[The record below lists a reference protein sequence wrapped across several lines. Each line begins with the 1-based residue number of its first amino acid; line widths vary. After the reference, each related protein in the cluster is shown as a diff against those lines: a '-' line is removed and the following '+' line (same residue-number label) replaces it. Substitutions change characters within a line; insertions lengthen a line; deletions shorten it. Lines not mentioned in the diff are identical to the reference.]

1 MDRAELKKRWIM
13 GTVHPELFYLP
24 WGHRK
29 DLCRVYIYCNVY
41 AINENYPDLETA
53 KQNGV
58 RPNRN
63 YGFIIF
69 DKNYNIVA
77 KDSFCVPLP
86 AGIYYAVQYRI
97 GGYVSGLISYEPKVL
112 MFEVKKD
119 MKELIIDIDGTTRVY
134 YVRAKF
140 KPETCIETKVRNWVT
155 QNVSYNSGYG
165 MASETRVVDLVEAN
179 FTENKSEL
187 NDYTET
193 KCEMIPSSEIPY
205 GQFGN
210 VTYQEPSY
218 NIYNKSSFTLYPNV
232 IKHRT
237 EETNK
242 SNKLKVY
249 FDIYEKNDNYGCLDY
264 TFNISSNVKYNHYS
278 VKDYENNT
286 ENESIDTF
294 KSHIKNYYNKDE
306 NSVTV
311 NRAYSSQFVPADV
324 TWTIR
329 NGWFVDEEATIN
341 ITKENTS
348 YNRYSGF
355 TARQNQNVS
364 LLPIR
369 TTYANNT
376 NVGKYHTIIEDL
388 NASIWGYKGL
398 SPVILYDVPAGCQS
412 YNAGMY
418 GVSRYFVCKH
428 FYFYNNPTEDMLPE
442 NIEETYDGDE
452 LTNLY
457 GYISDSKSISTNFWK
472 NFYNKYDKNTTLSD
486 DKINTIIENNVRYD
500 NYESQ
505 NSLSYTQYRQDVEYY
520 YKYGLC
526 NGTDY
531 NNTYILWNNFFVSG
545 DSLYDYGYV
554 TNTITIACNRW
565 IICKQRNVVL
575 STGTSGTSNYEEIAP
590 TYVAVHYTP
599 ISYYN
604 YIDENYKYQLQ
615 FKVFEQAEVEKY
627 FDKIYEG
634 KSLETL
640 YNNRNGKSTLYL
652 LDGSYYDFELD
663 INKRGNRLILF
674 VDESVSITEEEY
686 LDYKKGIY
694 SENIEQIVKKE
705 NEFKDK
711 LNLLQQEY
719 ILKYKEEYGEIP
731 ITELPKKDGD

>member
-1 MDRAELKKRWIM
+1 MDRMELKKRWLM

-41 AINENYPDLETA
+41 SIDETYPDLETA

-86 AGIYYAVQYRI
+86 VGIYYAVQYREC
-97 GGYVSGLISYEPKVL
+97 GYIPSLISYEPRVL

-134 YVRAKF
+134 YVQAKF

-165 MASETRVVDLVEAN
+165 MVSETRVVDLVEAN
-179 FTENKSEL
+179 FTENKREL

-205 GQFGN
+205 GQLGD
-210 VTYQEPSY
+210 VTSQKPSY

-232 IKHRT
+232 IKHHT

-249 FDIYEKNDNYGCLDY
+249 FDIYEKNDNYDCLDY
-264 TFNISSNVKYNHYS
+264 TFNISSDVKYNHYS

-294 KSHIKNYYNKDE
+294 KSHIKNYSDKDE

-311 NRAYSSQFVPADV
+311 NRAYNSQFVPADI
-324 TWTIR
+324 TWTVR
-329 NGWFVDEEATIN
+329 NGWFVDEETTIN
-341 ITKENTS
+341 IMKQSSINS
-348 YNRYSGF
+348 YNGF
-355 TARQNQNVS
+355 VAYQDQNWS
-364 LLPIR
+364 LLPIN
-369 TTYANNT
+369 TTLASNT
-376 NVGKYHTIIEDL
+376 NIGKYHTVIDDL
-388 NASIWGYKGL
+388 DTSIWGYVGL
-398 SPVILYDVPAGCQS
+398 SPAIRYDVPAGVQEFLA
-412 YNAGMY
+412 YRY
-418 GVSRYFVCKH
+418 GVPRYYVCKH
-428 FYFYNNPTEDMLPE
+428 FDFYNNPTEDMLPE
-442 NIEETYDGDE
+442 NIDETYNGDE
-452 LTNLY
+452 LTDLY
-457 GYISDSKSISTNFWK
+457 GYISDGKSISTNLWI
-472 NFYNKYDKNTTLSD
+472 NFHNKYDKNTTLSD
-486 DKINTIIENNVRYD
+486 DKINTIIENDVRYD
-500 NYESQ
+500 NYKSQ

-531 NNTYILWNNFFVSG
+531 NNTYILWGNFFVSG
-545 DSLYDYGYV
+545 DALYDYGYV
-554 TNTITIACNRW
+554 TNNITIACNHW
-565 IICKQRNVVL
+565 IICKQRNIIFD
-575 STGTSGTSNYEEIAP
+575 TGTYNYVEIDP
-590 TYVAVHYTP
+590 TYVVVHYSP
-599 ISYYN
+599 ISHYN
-604 YIDENYKYQLQ
+604 YIDENHKYQLQ

-627 FDKIYEG
+627 FDKIYDG
-634 KSLETL
+634 KSLKTL
-640 YNNRNGKSTLYL
+640 YNNGKSTLYL
-652 LDGSYYDFELD
+652 LDGGYHDFELD
-663 INKRGNRLILF
+663 IDKQGNRLILF
-674 VDESVSITEEEY
+674 VDESVNITEDEY
-686 LDYKKGIY
+686 LNYKKGVY

-719 ILKYKEEYGEIP
+719 ILKYKEEYGEVP